1 MDEKRKVLIWLGG
14 GQVTDIGINLEK
26 YDEVIFID
34 ALKHICWE
42 LESFISQRNINGF
55 VINGAVSKSAITA
68 TFNETSD
75 SDYSFLEGYE
85 VKTPGN
91 VSVVDSLTVQTMGF
105 SDVLSLV
112 DLAKSSLTIV
122 CSISSL
128 THFLSEH
135 VLSNTEDGSVDE
147 FFLLQQDCKTTVG
160 IDDGFFK
167 LMESHFYVRKAPLKC
182 SSSEY
187 FSHYCFSN
195 AKFKSALRDKAE
207 KALKFENESLK
218 NKLSQKEKEYEL
230 LLENFES
237 FKNKSA
243 IQMEEILQQAKVIEN
258 KQVDILTKMSEGIV
272 EKLPSLD
279 SQIKTVTESAR
290 DYNARTM
297 ATIQDSINTV
307 LEKMEVAAKQ
317 TNDSLTNV
325 IDTAASRLIEKLDST
340 EKNTKALVSSSHT
353 NTIKQIE
360 DFSSVRNFID
370 SGQKPLNFHGWP
382 ISPDIAVRIV
392 TMLST
397 AQYNGVLEFGSGTST
412 ALIGRIIKRLI
423 QDDVYEKPIPFF
435 SFDHNEM
442 YFERTK
448 ELLRAHDVL
457 EFVTLNHC
465 ELVKERFNDTDFR
478 YYDCRDV
485 INSFGKLFNN
495 IKPKLLVL
503 VDGPPGATNPHAR
516 YPALPIILQQINQD
530 EFDLDFLVDDYN
542 RREEKEV
549 VERWKQDAEN
559 AGLSSENEVV
569 PSEKGF
575 SIFSVRCKK

>member
-14 GQVTDIGINLEK
+14 GQVTDISINLAK
-26 YDEVIFID
+26 YDEVVFID
-34 ALKHICWE
+34 ALRHICWE
-42 LESFISQRNINGF
+42 LESFISQKNINGV
-55 VINGAVSKSAITA
+55 VINGVISKDATTA

-75 SDYSFLEGYE
+75 SYYSFLEGYE
-85 VKTPGN
+85 VKTPSN
-91 VSVVDSLTVQTMGF
+91 VSVIGCSTVQTMGF

-112 DLAKSSLTIV
+112 DLATSSLTIV

-128 THFLSEH
+128 SHFLCEH
-135 VLSNTEDGSVDE
+135 VLSNTDDGSVDE
-147 FFLLQQDCKTTVG
+147 FYLSQQDYQTTVA
-160 IDDGFFK
+160 IDDGLFK
-167 LMESHFYVRKAPLKC
+167 LMGSHFYVRKAPFKC
-182 SSSEY
+182 LGTDY
-187 FSHYCFSN
+187 FSHYYFSN

-218 NKLSQKEKEYEL
+218 KRLSQKEKEYEL
-230 LLENFES
+230 LLESFES

-243 IQMEEILQQAKVIEN
+243 IQMEGILQQAKVIEN
-258 KQVDILTKMSEGIV
+258 TQVDILTKMTEGIV

-279 SQIKTVTESAR
+279 SQIKTVTEGAKDS
-290 DYNARTM
+290 NARTI
-297 ATIQDSINTV
+297 AIIQDSINTM
-307 LEKMEVAAKQ
+307 LQKMEVATKQ
-317 TNDSLTNV
+317 TNDSLRNV
-325 IDTAASRLIEKLDST
+325 IDAAASRLIEKLNST
-340 EKNTKALVSSSHT
+340 EKSTKALVSASHT

-360 DFSSVRNFID
+360 DYSSVRNFID

-423 QDDVYEKPIPFF
+423 QDGVYEKPIPFF

-442 YFERTK
+442 YFERTR
-448 ELLRAHDVL
+448 ELLRAHEVL

-549 VERWKQDAEN
+549 VEKWKQDAEN
-559 AGLSSENEVV
+559 AGLSSEIEAV

-575 SIFSVRCKK
+575 SIFNVRCKK